1 MPRPPPSPT
10 RRTPVTDRP
19 PPDRPQPEFRLVPA
33 EDAPGSADTSVQSG
47 SVQNLA
53 IYRRP
58 AGRDRPGLLW
68 WALWWPVGLAL
79 LESGWLPFSRLKP
92 PLLRAF
98 GATVGDGVVT
108 KPHVRIKDPRN
119 LTVGDHC
126 WIGEGVWIDNL
137 APVALGDDVCLS
149 QGAYLCTGGHD
160 HTRPSFDLVAEP
172 ITVEDQA
179 WIGAKAVLLPGVTVG
194 RGAVVAA
201 GAVVTRDV
209 PAGTVVGGS
218 PARVLKRRAAA

>member
-1 MPRPPPSPT
+1 MSDRPSP
-10 RRTPVTDRP
+10 DSRP
-19 PPDRPQPEFRLVPA
+19 LEPGPPEFRLVPA
-33 EDAPGSADTSVQSG
+33 DDGPGLPPADKPAE

-98 GATVGDGVVT
+98 GATVGEGVVT

-119 LTVGDHC
+119 LTVGAHC
-126 WIGEGVWIDNL
+126 WIGEGVWVDNL

-149 QGAYLCTGGHD
+149 QGVYLCTGGHD

-209 PAGTVVGGS
+209 PAGTIVGGS